1 LKPRLQID
9 LIRWTEQFKSNSTV
23 IVLIVTGVAKINW
36 RAMMNFTIKSVSLT
50 ILMAGIA
57 VIALSPAGQIQAG
70 DHGKYEAQF
79 TQDGQLI
86 RPAGWREWVFVG
98 SPVTPNSLN
107 GGAAPFPEFHTV
119 YIDPE
124 SWAHWKKT
132 GEFREGTMIAKE
144 LTLVGDT
151 AATSGIGF
159 FNGDLQG
166 FEIAHKDSKRYSEET
181 GGWAYYTFGHK
192 PEPYANTASAM
203 PTAACAACHTAA
215 AADDM
220 VFTQYYPILKVSK
233 GAGDAG
239 AGVGG
244 K

>member
-1 LKPRLQID
+1 MSNP
-9 LIRWTEQFKSNSTV
+9 FKLAGALTFALVVS
-23 IVLIVTGVAKINW
+23 VLSLSFTGQA
-36 RAMMNFTIKSVSLT
+36 
-50 ILMAGIA
+50 IA
-57 VIALSPAGQIQAG
+57 DAHETYTAEFN
-70 DHGKYEAQF
+70 K
-79 TQDGQLI
+79 DGELI

-124 SWAHWKKT
+124 SWEHYKKT
-132 GEFREGTMIAKE
+132 GKFREGTMFAKE

-159 FNGDLQG
+159 FNGKLQG
-166 FEIAHKDSKRYSEET
+166 FEIAHKDSSKYSAED
-181 GGWAYYTFGHK
+181 GGWAYYTFGHHD
-192 PEPYANTASAM
+192 EPYADSAAAM
-203 PTAACAACHTAA
+203 ATAACAACHTASA
-215 AADDM
+215 KEDM
-220 VFTQYYPILKVSK
+220 VFTQYYPILQVAK
-233 GAGDAG
+233 GAGDKA

>member
-1 LKPRLQID
+1 MSSTATNRPSLLLSVLVGAAAAL
-9 LIRWTEQFKSNSTV
+9 LIGEA
-23 IVLIVTGVAKINW
+23 VADDSK
-36 RAMMNFTIKSVSLT
+36 
-50 ILMAGIA
+50 
-57 VIALSPAGQIQAG
+57 
-70 DHGKYEAQF
+70 KYEATF
-79 TQDGQLI
+79 TAGGQLI
-86 RPAGWREWVFVG
+86 RPAGWREWIFVG
-98 SPVTPNSLN
+98 SPLTPNSLN
-107 GGAAPFPEFHTV
+107 GGEASFPEFHSV

-132 GEFREGTMIAKE
+132 GTFREGTMLAKE

-159 FNGDLQG
+159 FNGELQG

-181 GGWAYYTFGHK
+181 DGWAYYSFGHQ
-192 PEPYANTASAM
+192 PEPYANTTAAM

-220 VFTQYYPILKVSK
+220 VFTQYYPILGAAK
-233 GAGDAG
+233 GAGDKG

-244 K
+244 AQ